1 MVLSQ
6 SRIPEFLAIEFH
18 HFFKFGR
25 PGGLHRASLRCGS
38 LPSRRVGDGKGTNPY
53 ASLAQ
58 GFFGMSSEP
67 IALEICVKDRT
78 EILFC
83 RLPGAAEARQKR
95 LKG

>member
-1 MVLSQ
+1 MVSGQ

-25 PGGLHRASLRCGS
+25 PGGLRRASLRCGS
-38 LPSRRVGDGKGTNPY
+38 LPSRRVGDGKGTKPY

-67 IALEICVKDRT
+67 IAPEIRVKDRT

-83 RLPGAAEARQKR
+83 RASTALSNRQKR
-95 LKG
+95 LQ